1 MKRGVSAENTRA
13 EILRLCHGTL
23 DSRTLRV
30 ELLKRLRTVI
40 PFVYIFFSTTDPS
53 THLFTSSVLD
63 ETPTWA
69 LIQFLENEFL
79 HDDFNQFRTLL
90 KHHLP
95 IGVLSEQTQ
104 HELHRSQRYRDILV
118 PLALED
124 EMRAVFVT
132 NAACWGT
139 LCLHREKNTPEFT
152 TAEAAFLAHL
162 TPHIAEGL
170 RKAHLLAHVSTTTAP
185 DGPGV
190 LVLSEDYA
198 VVTTNAAAAYWLEE
212 LAKAERGDKQ
222 APALPHAVLAVVNR
236 LHMVERGM
244 AGTSTTT
251 PKLRLH
257 TPSGRWLMLY
267 ASRLSGPDDHG
278 QIAILFEAAQPVEIA
293 PLILQAYQLTKR
305 EGEVTQLILRGRS
318 TREIAATLHISF
330 NTVQD
335 HLKVIFEKVNV
346 NSRGELAAHIF
357 AQHYQPHMTSE
368 RRLDAN
374 GRFT

>member
-40 PFVYIFFSTTDPS
+40 PFDYIFFSTTDPS
-53 THLFTSSVLD
+53 TQLFTSSVLD
-63 ETPTWA
+63 ETSTWA
-69 LIQFLENEFL
+69 IVQFLENEFL
-79 HDDFNQFRTLL
+79 QDDFNKFRTLL
-90 KHHLP
+90 KNRQS

-118 PLALED
+118 PLALGD

-139 LCLHREKNTPEFT
+139 LCLHREQSAPEFT

-170 RKAHLLAHVSTTTAP
+170 RKALLLAHVSMTTAP

-190 LVLSEDYA
+190 LVLSDDYA
-198 VVTTNAAAAYWLEE
+198 VATMNAVAEYWLEE
-212 LAKAERGDKQ
+212 LAGEERGDKQ
-222 APALPHAVLAVVNR
+222 ALPHAVLAVVNR
-236 LHMVERGM
+236 LHVAEHGM
-244 AGTSTTT
+244 AESSAVT
-251 PKLRLH
+251 PKLSVH

-267 ASRLSGPDDHG
+267 ASRLSSPDDHG
-278 QIAILFEAAQPVEIA
+278 QIAILFEAAHPVEIA

-305 EGEVTQLILRGRS
+305 EGEVTQLILLGRS
-318 TREIAATLHISF
+318 TREIAATLHVSS

-346 NSRGELAAHIF
+346 NSRRELVGNIF
-357 AQHYQPHMTSE
+357 AHHYLPHMTSE
-368 RRLDAN
+368 RRLDVN